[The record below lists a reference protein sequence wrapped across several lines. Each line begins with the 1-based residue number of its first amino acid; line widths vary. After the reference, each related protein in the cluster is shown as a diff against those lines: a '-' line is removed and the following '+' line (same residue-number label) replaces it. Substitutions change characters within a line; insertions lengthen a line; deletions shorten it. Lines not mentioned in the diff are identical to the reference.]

1 MRILNICV
9 FAAANENEPMISYLK
24 KKWFWK
30 FIQTGEHVNIFVFF
44 IKTSCQSKE
53 SSLSKQSP
61 L

>member
-24 KKWFWK
+24 KNDFENLYKL
-30 FIQTGEHVNIFVFF
+30 ESMLIF
-44 IKTSCQSKE
+44 
-53 SSLSKQSP
+53 LSF